1 MISVRFAPDERRPL
15 QGRGVGTIITN
26 RDRPTLPSV
35 GNDPD
40 AISLMRGADGRSW
53 YTVPDRIEPER
64 GQVSENG
71 SHPET
76 KQAWN
81 VLHDDVAGSN
91 LANEAPVFAPETRSR
106 TFEASSLASERDVLA
121 REPAADDING
131 NSIGSKSCC
140 GKLSDIFVAGDIRP
154 MFRQDLAAGR
164 IDLAEGLRLEA
175 ARALQPKAEAADA

>member
-1 MISVRFAPDERRPL
+1 MLGASWLPIVVGVANKPDP
-15 QGRGVGTIITN
+15 I
-26 RDRPTLPSV
+26 
-35 GNDPD
+35 
-40 AISLMRGADGRSW
+40 ALMSGADGRSW

-64 GQVSENG
+64 GKVSENG

-81 VLHDDVAGSN
+81 VLHDDEAGSN

-106 TFEASSLASERDVLA
+106 TFEASSFASKGNVLA

-140 GKLSDIFVAGDIRP
+140 GKISDIFVAGDIRP
-154 MFRQDLAAGR
+154 MFRQDLAAER